1 MSLFQLFFAILVVAL
16 PVIGQALL
24 QDSKLAFAA
33 NLLAFGAFKL
43 LAGVVLCLPDACLIR
58 FSPFEI
64 MRFFFFVAKQSIAL
78 YAVFGISESEKE
90 CLVIFPPLVLAYVK
104 WCLSDRHFLKKLL
117 VPALI
122 VAFAVVH
129 ISYGSLK
136 VSCILLPLLIVSTLG
151 EFFDQQLQE
160 RERQSSCLEKEFRT
174 FFVDGVLETLLGIA
188 LVFKMKDKFWN
199 APNVWVQVVGC
210 LLMGFIEIL
219 ALTTYEQIVQERY
232 AILTNVGGYLSEALF
247 IETKIWS
254 SYALLAATVVQTFI
268 AIGDYS
274 YDCFQLL
281 KTSR

>member
-90 CLVIFPPLVLAYVK
+90 CLVIFPPLVLASVK

-160 RERQSSCLEKEFRT
+160 RERQSS
-174 FFVDGVLETLLGIA
+174 V
-188 LVFKMKDKFWN
+188 
-199 APNVWVQVVGC
+199 NVWKKSSELS
-210 LLMGFIEIL
+210 LLRAFSKLCWGSH
-219 ALTTYEQIVQERY
+219 
-232 AILTNVGGYLSEALF
+232 LSS
-247 IETKIWS
+247 K
-254 SYALLAATVVQTFI
+254 
-268 AIGDYS
+268 
-274 YDCFQLL
+274 
-281 KTSR
+281 